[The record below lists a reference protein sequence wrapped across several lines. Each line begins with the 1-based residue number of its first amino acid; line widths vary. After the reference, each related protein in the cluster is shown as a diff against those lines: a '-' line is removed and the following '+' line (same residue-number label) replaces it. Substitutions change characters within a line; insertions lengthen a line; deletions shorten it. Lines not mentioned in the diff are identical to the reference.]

1 MNFKGEIVDFI
12 AQSDSAVI
20 QAVHKRDINERIET
34 FDFTILSERTTYMQE
49 RNRIVIQ
56 DKNGQYREFI
66 IDRISADIEGYTEV
80 ETVASYLEDITKA
93 RPYAPGKLEKMTTKQ
108 ALSDVLKDTGWQVSD
123 ATEYDGLRTTS
134 WTSYQTRYD
143 VLLQLCTTYKMMA
156 DFYIEV
162 GSNRVDKRLVVL
174 RKRNPLFK
182 GKEIT
187 YGKDLTGLKRT
198 VDFSEIKTALLCV
211 GPEPEEGKK
220 RVELVVKDDESQAK
234 YGLPGRYNWG
244 IYEPET
250 EDQNMTEKRLRT
262 LGTTELNKRK
272 SEVITYEVTAIDI
285 EKEYKHEIVN
295 LGDMVRIKNR
305 DFTPPLYVEA
315 EVISEEY
322 DLISKDVTYGFGTY
336 KEFKES
342 DLRSSFDRKL
352 DAIRQKVSDGLSNV
366 NTIVRESL
374 EGELQYFEHKISKG
388 DTPPDNPVNDLL
400 WLDTSNPEVA
410 VLRRYW
416 NGEWIKSSAENAD
429 DVGAITREQA
439 LYSELNNTFV
449 NLTIQHSRLI
459 HEVSDVLES
468 EYLVDTDIKEEVNSK
483 LNETIGVFNTIK
495 SNLDSMTSETATIGK
510 LVDTQ
515 ALFLEYREKLQ
526 ALYNAVENA
535 KIAIDQRFKLLQ
547 SQYTDE
553 KFNEALNNVASKL
566 GLTVNEDNQLVG
578 EVDVSKQINE
588 SVREMTNEMLR
599 DYVTS
604 TEYQSDKNGIIE
616 RLNSADTERQ
626 QLSNEISD
634 RVTLSEYNSGIDSTK
649 QYADEQVNNLTL
661 GNVNLIKSYHSPEY
675 LKTATVED
683 DYSLLFSTS
692 GKNINFFFYDSNG
705 YTNTPL
711 EANTDYILKLHE
723 ADENVEMGVFY
734 NKGRNTIKT
743 YTKDRVIR
751 FNTADKVDFRI
762 LLIARDANVHA
773 GKLSLYKG
781 TKELDWTPNPED
793 VNAKID
799 QAKASAE
806 KSSKAYTDDKVQQV
820 NQTLSTHETR
830 LTQNGKD
837 IALRATQE
845 ELNASKKTLSHV
857 IADLTVNTTTGLTMT
872 YDENG
877 AIQSHTIG
885 PDGIKLKGDRVDIT
899 VNKDFNVL
907 VNDVANKADET
918 NIINKINLSREG
930 LDINVN
936 KIGIRGGNDFSY
948 VDIRND
954 QIELSGE
961 YTRTFRGDTQ
971 KDFVYTRI
979 KDGLLRFRNN
989 TRNRS
994 LYYSDF
1000 GISTYV
1006 DGGPNESSGTL
1017 QFFDYTY
1024 SKNARGV
1031 TLNSVTGVVALRSDN
1046 NSIVIESSLTTN
1058 IESNNY
1064 SVYIRPFKQSRAG
1077 LNEFQFY
1084 VKDADSSSNTDGC
1097 ILFGNLTD
1105 PNGVHGSGIRFSK
1118 SRTDN
1123 ILYVTNP
1130 NGDIGTGDISVR
1142 AAEIRDYIRTIG
1154 MLEIRQ
1160 WSDSKAFNQIKVGA
1174 VNTTNSVVMAS
1185 HSGGNAYY
1193 GVGGGSNEMR
1203 VTNNNGYNGGN
1214 TSYKPVRASAFNNAS
1229 LAEYKKDIKVWDYD
1243 ALSVIANDLE
1253 LYQYRYKGDSDDQM
1267 FHRGVVIG
1275 DGYLTPAEFV
1285 FGDGVN
1291 LYEMLTWSLRS
1302 IQQLNEKINKLEEQ
1316 LNEQT
1321 AS

>member
-1 MNFKGEIVDFI
+1 MIHVLNFNSQIIDFI
-12 AQSDSAVI
+12 SRDDNAVTI
-20 QAVHKRDINERIET
+20 AKYHKTKDNDLLDIR
-34 FDFTILSERTTYMQE
+34 ILSQRAEHFKK
-49 RNRIVIQ
+49 RNRIIIQ
-56 DKNGQYREFI
+56 DKNGVYREYI
-66 IDRISADIEGYTEV
+66 IDRAEEDGRYVDVECTASHLVDISTSKPI
-80 ETVASYLEDITKA
+80 
-93 RPYAPGKLEKMTTKQ
+93 PPGKYEKMTINQK
-108 ALSDVLKDTGWQVSD
+108 LSETLRDSGWVVGDCDYAGLKTN
-123 ATEYDGLRTTS
+123 S
-134 WTSYQTRYD
+134 WTSVRTP
-143 VLLQLCTTYKMMA
+143 LEMISQLETAHEVQA
-156 DFYIEV
+156 DYEIEIDGYEV
-162 GSNRVDKRLVVL
+162 VERRVNMKIPA
-174 RKRNPLFK
+174 PLFK
-182 GKEIT
+182 GKEIE
-187 YGKDLTGLKRT
+187 YGKDLLSMKR
-198 VDFSEIKTALLCV
+198 VIDFSEVKTALFAL
-211 GPEPEEGKK
+211 GPEPEQGK
-220 RVELVVKDDESQAK
+220 RVETFVYDDEAQK
-234 YGLPGRYNWG
+234 QFDLPYRYIWG
-244 IYEPET
+244 VYEPET
-250 EDQNMTEKRLRT
+250 EDDNMSLQRLTT
-262 LGTTELNKRK
+262 LAKTELNKRK
-272 SEVITYEVTAIDI
+272 SAAVSYEISVVDI
-285 EKEYKHEIVN
+285 EKEFPHEVIRY
-295 LGDMVRIKNR
+295 GDIVRIKNP
-305 DFTPPLYVEA
+305 DFTPTLYAES
-315 EVISEEY
+315 EVIGIEH
-322 DLISKDVTYGFGTY
+322 DLISNKCTYEFGKVVEY
-336 KEFKES
+336 QED
-342 DLRSSFDRKL
+342 DLLRYFRNRL
-352 DAIRQKVSDGLSNV
+352 GYFNQKFNDKFSNV
-366 NTIVRESL
+366 NTIVRESI
-374 EGELQYFEHKISKG
+374 EGELQYFERKILKG
-388 DTPPDNPVNDLL
+388 DTPPENPINDLL
-400 WLDTSNPEVA
+400 WLDTSNTKVP
-410 VLRRYW
+410 VLRRYF
-416 NGEWIKSSAENAD
+416 NGKWIKSSAENAS

-439 LYSELNNTFV
+439 MYSGLSNTFI
-449 NLTIQHSRLI
+449 NLTIQHSRLLK
-459 HEVSDVLES
+459 EVSEIVES
-468 EYLVDTDIKEEVNSK
+468 EYFVDVELKKEVNDN
-483 LNETIGVFNTIK
+483 LNATVDVFNHIK
-495 SNLDSMTSETATIGK
+495 TNLDSMNEETATIGK
-510 LVDTQ
+510 LIDTQ
-515 ALFLEYREKLQ
+515 ALFVDYREKMQ
-526 ALYNAVENA
+526 SLYNAVENA
-535 KIAIDQRFKLLQ
+535 KIAIDERFKLLQ

-845 ELNASKKTLSHV
+845 ELNASKKTLSRV

-936 KIGIRGGNDFSY
+936 KIGIRGGNDVSY

-1243 ALSVIANDLE
+1243 ALSVIANELE
-1253 LYQYRYKGDSDDQM
+1253 LYQYRYKGDTDDQM
-1267 FHRGVVIG
+1267 LHRGVVIG
-1275 DGYLTPAEFV
+1275 AGYSTPAEFV

-1302 IQQLNEKINKLEEQ
+1302 IQQLNEKIKELEEQ

-1321 AS
+1321 TS